1 MFALREA
8 LGKHNALVYLVGPGE
23 KSVQPLEIDGGD
35 LLGLLKNGI
44 VLDQNAALGGQIQ
57 WESDHSRQRQ
67 PQPQEQDVTSMNM
80 FSPTTQQTQQVGILM
95 SKK

>member
-1 MFALREA
+1 MALREV
-8 LGKHNALVYLVGPGE
+8 LGKHDLLVYFVGPGE
-23 KSVQPLEIDGGD
+23 HSVQPVEKDGGD
-35 LLGLLKNGI
+35 LLGFLKNGI
-44 VLDQNAALGGQIQ
+44 FLDQNAALGGQIQ

-80 FSPTTQQTQQVGILM
+80 FSPTTQQTQQVGIVM